1 MLTGR
6 GEISPRP
13 VNIHSNAFGILT
25 IMLAL
30 NLSSNLRRLLI

>member
-6 GEISPRP
+6 GESPRP

-25 IMLAL
+25 IMRAL
-30 NLSSNLRRLLI
+30 ILSSNLRRLLI